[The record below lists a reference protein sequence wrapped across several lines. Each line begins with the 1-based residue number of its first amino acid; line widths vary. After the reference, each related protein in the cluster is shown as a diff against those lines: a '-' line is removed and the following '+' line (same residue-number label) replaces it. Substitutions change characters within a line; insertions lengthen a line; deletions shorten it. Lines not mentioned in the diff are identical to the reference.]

1 MTIPVTP
8 SGNYLLIKVYRQPT
22 KRYLWEFPAGVMDDG
37 ESPLE
42 AAHRELAEETGV
54 TATRIE
60 LLGSQTPVAGYA
72 GNIFHSFVA
81 EIPEISLDD
90 VNLQADEGIVDSKLL
105 SRREWIVLIDR
116 EEVGDGVML
125 TCLARYWMR
134 QELETAEPR
143 GDV

>member
-1 MTIPVTP
+1 
-8 SGNYLLIKVYRQPT
+8 
-22 KRYLWEFPAGVMDDG
+22 MDDG

-90 VNLQADEGIVDSKLL
+90 VNLQADEGIVDSKLI
-105 SRREWIVLIDR
+105 S
-116 EEVGDGVML
+116 
-125 TCLARYWMR
+125 
-134 QELETAEPR
+134 
-143 GDV
+143 